1 MIRCTVLHSIY
12 AIPVLMGSWPT
23 EVLSITTT
31 GELQAKLP
39 LTIITGN
46 TIMDSAI
53 QLSHYQYYYT
63 SLKDWRISFDIVR
76 TIHLEYCGP
85 IWNPYLAKNIGYE
98 ARLLHLDLYSLFCCR
113 QRRDLIQFDKPE
125 FYWTLFAFYNS
136 TTRGHDQRIFKQPC
150 KIMNRVFNQCN
161 SNCVILSNNQKYV

>member
-1 MIRCTVLHSIY
+1 MIRSTVLHSIY

-63 SLKDWRISFDIVR
+63 SLKD
-76 TIHLEYCGP
+76 
-85 IWNPYLAKNIGYE
+85 
-98 ARLLHLDLYSLFCCR
+98 
-113 QRRDLIQFDKPE
+113 
-125 FYWTLFAFYNS
+125 
-136 TTRGHDQRIFKQPC
+136 
-150 KIMNRVFNQCN
+150 
-161 SNCVILSNNQKYV
+161 